1 MAETV
6 DDLTVEWE
14 EGGDKVVR
22 ELAKEVVS
30 KGAWATI
37 VFLCQDL
44 DRKKR
49 TYRPPKISIRRY
61 KKVGGQYRY
70 QSKFNISSENQARQL
85 VDVIDKWFCDG
96 GVGRDASADP
106 RDGDLTAEQEGD
118 EAKPEATPEPA
129 AAAAPSESA
138 E

>member
-1 MAETV
+1 MAESV

-30 KGAWATI
+30 KGAWATV

-44 DRKKR
+44 DRRKR

-85 VDVIDKWFCDG
+85 VAVIDKWFGDDG
-96 GVGRDASADP
+96 IGKASTPEP
-106 RDGDLTAEQEGD
+106 REGDLTSQPPEPDPPAEA
-118 EAKPEATPEPA
+118 EAKTE
-129 AAAAPSESA
+129 
-138 E
+138 